1 MQGQDG
7 LLVRANEAAKANRL
21 TKRICSQPSG
31 DAPGDEFS

>member
-7 LLVRANEAAKANRL
+7 LLVRAGKAAKANRL
-21 TKRICSQPSG
+21 TKKICSQPSG

>member
-7 LLVRANEAAKANRL
+7 LLVRAGKAAKANRL

-31 DAPGDEFS
+31 NAPGYEFS